1 MSTTATAS
9 SLSLRSLSPATTAGA
24 SGTVASGTQQ
34 AESARSLAVMLLA
47 AVVAAMVVLA
57 DRLINTWAD
66 GHLLLAW
73 VFLWVVVFAGMA
85 LFAGTARTIA
95 ARTLVSLDGWS
106 QAVAEARADAR
117 LWKIALSDPRL
128 MQELE
133 LAVSRNSVEAESAS
147 TSVAAAPAEDFS
159 DALAPLGMSDDTATT
174 GKSASGWGGFFDR
187 LAQQRS
193 RNMHLYYV

>member
-24 SGTVASGTQQ
+24 SGTLASGTQQ

-133 LAVSRNSVEAESAS
+133 LAVSRNSVEAEVS
-147 TSVAAAPAEDFS
+147 TPRAAASAEDFS
-159 DALAPLGMSDDTATT
+159 DALAPLGMSDDT
-174 GKSASGWGGFFDR
+174 GKSASGWGGFIDR